1 MGTNVFDM
9 IDGKAV
15 ELTEEENNAR
25 IAERKEV
32 VAAMEAEAAAIAWLT
47 GRQEEYGQIASQL
60 DEMFHDFDA
69 WKARIQEVK
78 NKYPKP

>member
-69 WKARIQEVK
+69 WKARIQAVK

>member
-32 VAAMEAEAAAIAWLT
+32 VAAMEAEAAATAWLT

-69 WKARIQEVK
+69 WKARIQAVK

>member
-32 VAAMEAEAAAIAWLT
+32 VAAMEAEVAAIAWLT

-69 WKARIQEVK
+69 WKARIQAVK